1 MQNNLRIRE
10 FEDADFSQ
18 IISLWERT
26 GLGAAWR
33 GDDTIVINRTIKSGG
48 KFLVMEQTDTNK
60 IIGTSWLTIDGR
72 RTYLHHFGIEPKFQG
87 KGFAKALMDETMK
100 LINEIGLQTKIEVH
114 RENKVALNLYKQYGF
129 NNLGNYDV
137 FIIREI

>member
-1 MQNNLRIRE
+1 
-10 FEDADFSQ
+10 
-18 IISLWERT
+18 
-26 GLGAAWR
+26 
-33 GDDTIVINRTIKSGG
+33 
-48 KFLVMEQTDTNK
+48 
-60 IIGTSWLTIDGR
+60 
-72 RTYLHHFGIEPKFQG
+72 
-87 KGFAKALMDETMK
+87 MK